1 MILKI
6 IKFVLTDMV
15 AQLQCDYSNQG
26 HPTKLSTNL
35 TNKMNCG
42 DHPKYSFQEQVVHV
56 IKLYITKTTDL
67 WSFWIICWKTIRNL
81 HDFHSLNLY

>member
-35 TNKMNCG
+35 TNKLNCG
-42 DHPKYSFQEQVVHV
+42 DHPKFSRTNYPCNQAVHHKDNRFVV
-56 IKLYITKTTDL
+56 Y
-67 WSFWIICWKTIRNL
+67 FG
-81 HDFHSLNLY
+81 